1 MFKRGVGMSIL
12 VLILISVSLGAV
24 GQSLL
29 KYGLDSMGKLVL
41 KDLLVLKNLISF
53 ATNIFI
59 IGGLSL
65 YVLATGIWFV
75 VLSNADI
82 SYAYPLVSLGYI
94 ITAVIG
100 RFVFNENL
108 TVMRITGIG
117 LIIAGAYLVGSKI

>member
-1 MFKRGVGMSIL
+1 MKGGAEMSIL
-12 VLILISVSLGAV
+12 ILILISVSLGAI
-24 GQSLL
+24 GQSML
-29 KYGLDSMGKLVL
+29 KYGLGKMDKLVL
-41 KDLLVLKNLISF
+41 KDLLNFKSLISL

-59 IGGLSL
+59 ISGLSL

-108 TVMRITGIG
+108 TVVRLIGIS
-117 LIIAGAYLVGSKI
+117 LIMVGAYLVGSKI